1 MYKRDSFC
9 GPAGDGPISNFL
21 SLVVDKSLNSLKLNL
36 EKSCENH
43 DIDWEDGPRT
53 RDDINFALSVYDEA
67 REQKGAAV
75 AWFAALFGFIMV
87 RSTAIVY
94 KLLS

>member
-21 SLVVDKSLNSLKLNL
+21 SLVVDKSLNFLKLNF

-43 DIDWEDGPRT
+43 DIDWE
-53 RDDINFALSVYDEA
+53 ALSVYDEA

-75 AWFAALFGFIMV
+75 AWIAALFGFIMV